1 MARNARQR
9 AAPTGDL
16 HPVLTA
22 DVTAEARSSLSLCQE
37 VDVIREPLKFR
48 HQVIDADPPG
58 SHHDITLIAD
68 INGDGR
74 NEIIIGGKQGPP
86 NLFWYENPSWRRHA
100 MADAPDLEAGGLVFD
115 INRDGRPDI
124 VAGQQWGGRELYW
137 FENPP
142 DPRQPWPRHLI
153 ESRFNKYHDQAI
165 GDIDGDGEPEL
176 IVLSQKTG
184 VLVYYD
190 IPDDPYQEP
199 WPRTCCHLIAQ
210 FTDDRIEG
218 LRVAD
223 VDNTGQPAILVG
235 PNIYRMSAQRRWEV
249 ESFASDF
256 IMTRTAAADLTGDGC
271 MDIVLCEGE
280 SHPGR
285 LAICSPPGRKP
296 RILRDDLFHP
306 HSLEIADFDF
316 DGRPDIF
323 VAEMGL
329 GRNPSPRMFIYRNLG
344 DGQFE
349 ETLIQVGVPT
359 HEAKVADM
367 TGDGRP
373 DIVGKAYDPQRH
385 VDVWFNET

>member
-1 MARNARQR
+1 V
-9 AAPTGDL
+9 
-16 HPVLTA
+16 H
-22 DVTAEARSSLSLCQE
+22 SLSPCQE
-37 VDVIREPLKFR
+37 VDVIRKPLKFR
-48 HQVIDADPPG
+48 HQVIDPDPPG
-58 SHHDITLIAD
+58 SHHDITLVAD

-86 NLFWYENPSWRRHA
+86 NLFWYENPSWQRHA
-100 MADAPDLEAGGLVFD
+100 MADAPDLEAGGVVFD
-115 INRDGRPDI
+115 INSDGRPDI
-124 VAGQQWGGRELYW
+124 VAGQQWGARELYW
-137 FENPP
+137 FENPS

-165 GDIDGDGEPEL
+165 GDIDGDAEPEL
-176 IVLSQKTG
+176 IVLSQKAG

-235 PNIYRMSAQRRWEV
+235 PNIYRMSARRRWEV

-271 MDIVLCEGE
+271 VDVVLCEGE

-306 HSLEIADFDF
+306 HSLEIADFDG

-329 GRNPSPRMFIYRNLG
+329 GRNLNPRMFIYRNLG
-344 DGQFE
+344 GGQFE
-349 ETLIQVGVPT
+349 ETLIQAGIPT

>member
-1 MARNARQR
+1 MGRK
-9 AAPTGDL
+9 G
-16 HPVLTA
+16 
-22 DVTAEARSSLSLCQE
+22 
-37 VDVIREPLKFR
+37 LKFR
-48 HQVIDADPPG
+48 HQVIDPAPPG
-58 SHHDITLIAD
+58 SHHDITLLAD

-74 NEIIIGGKQGPP
+74 NEIIIGGKHGPP
-86 NLFWYENPSWRRHA
+86 NLFWYENPSWKRHA
-100 MADAPDLEAGGLVFD
+100 MADAPDLEAGGALID

-142 DPRQPWPRHLI
+142 DPRQRWPRHVI
-153 ESRFNKYHDQAI
+153 ENRFNKYHDQAV
-165 GDIDGDGEPEL
+165 GDIDCDGEPEL
-176 IVLSQKTG
+176 IILSQKAG

-190 IPDDPYQEP
+190 IPEDPYQEP

-223 VDNTGQPAILVG
+223 VDGNGRPAVVAG
-235 PNIYRMSAQRRWEV
+235 PTIYRMSTRRRWQV
-249 ESFASDF
+249 ESFAPDF
-256 IMTRTAAADLTGDGC
+256 IMTRAAVAHLTGHKE

-285 LAICSPPGRKP
+285 LAVFSPPDRRP
-296 RILRDDLFHP
+296 QVLRDDLFHP
-306 HSLEIADFDF
+306 HSLEVADFDG

-329 GRNPSPRMFIYRNLG
+329 GRHFNPRMFIYRNLG
-344 DGQFE
+344 DGRFE
-349 ETLIQVGVPT
+349 EHLIQTGVPT
-359 HEAKVADM
+359 HEAKVADL

-373 DIVGKAYDPQRH
+373 DIVGKGYDPERH